1 MKCIVIYNLLRNLDW
16 RKEFFLLTVFFIGC
30 FSFFAKSQ
38 TANESII
45 TGNGFYKEAKYD
57 LAISEYRKAL
67 SQEPDNSTAKFNL
80 ANALYRSN
88 NDGESIGILDTLLKT
103 EKDKKIRSESFYN
116 TGTIFSN
123 QYEKTKDVNK
133 KTNSKSDISQ
143 NAADAMLEKS
153 IDYYKKALRI
163 NPDDNQARENLQ
175 KALLEIKKKKP
186 EKKQD
191 DKKQQQQP
199 QPQQSKMSRKEV
211 ERQLKLLQQK
221 EKDVQQK
228 LQQKQPQTGGQPKD
242 W

>member
-1 MKCIVIYNLLRNLDW
+1 MKYFIQYYYRINLK
-16 RKEFFLLTVFFIGC
+16 RKYFLMSFLFVTC
-30 FSFFAKSQ
+30 FSFFAKTQ

-45 TGNGFYKEAKYD
+45 TGNRFYKEAKYD
-57 LAISEYRKAL
+57 QAASEYRKAL
-67 SQEPDNSTAKFNL
+67 AAEPGNSTAKFNL
-80 ANALYRSN
+80 ANTLYRSK
-88 NDGESIGILDTLLKT
+88 DGDESIGILDTLLKT

-116 TGTIFSN
+116 TGTILSN
-123 QYEKTKDVNK
+123 QYEKTKDPNK
-133 KTNSKSDISQ
+133 KINTKSDAVQ
-143 NAADAMLEKS
+143 NEGDVLLEKS
-153 IDYYKKALRI
+153 IDAYKKALRV
-163 NPDDNQARENLQ
+163 NPDDNEARENLQ

-186 EKKQD
+186 EKKKD

>member
-1 MKCIVIYNLLRNLDW
+1 MKYFVLYNLRGTISLS
-16 RKEFFLLTVFFIGC
+16 KQYFLLTFLFITFFG
-30 FSFFAKSQ
+30 FVAKAQ

-45 TGNGFYKEAKYD
+45 TGNGFYKETKYD

-67 SQEPDNSTAKFNL
+67 SQEPGNSTAKFNL

-116 TGTIFSN
+116 TGTILSN
-123 QYEKTKDVNK
+123 QYEKTKDVIK
-133 KTNSKSDISQ
+133 KINTKSDVSQ
-143 NAADAMLEKS
+143 NTGDALLEKS
-153 IDYYKKALRI
+153 IDAYKKALRI
-163 NPDDNQARENLQ
+163 SPDDKQARENLQ

-186 EKKQD
+186 EKKKD

-211 ERQLKLLQQK
+211 ERQLKLLEQK

-228 LQQKQPQTGGQPKD
+228 MQQKQPQTGGQPKD

>member
-1 MKCIVIYNLLRNLDW
+1 MKCFVPYNHHIKLKRKYSLLSVL
-16 RKEFFLLTVFFIGC
+16 FITC
-30 FSFFAKSQ
+30 FSFFLKAQ

-57 LAISEYRKAL
+57 QAASEYRKAL
-67 SQEPDNSTAKFNL
+67 SQEPGNSTAKFNL
-80 ANALYRSN
+80 ANALYRSK
-88 NDGESIGILDTLLKT
+88 DGSESIEILDTLLKT

-116 TGTIFSN
+116 TGTILSN
-123 QYEKTKDVNK
+123 QYEKTKDADK
-133 KTNSKSDISQ
+133 KINTKSDVSQ
-143 NAADAMLEKS
+143 NAADVLLQKS
-153 IDYYKKALRI
+153 IDAYKKVLRI